1 VAALSDVDDWLESLG
16 LSAYGEAF
24 RTNDVDLETLRAL
37 TAEDL
42 QQIGVTSVGHRRRLL
57 TAIAELGQKAP
68 EPAPPSRAEPVPP
81 PVPREAA
88 PRGPVAERRQ
98 MTVLFCDLIGSTELS
113 TRLDPEDFHD
123 LLAAYRACVSEE
135 IQRHRGFIAHYVGD
149 GALVY
154 FGYPHAQ
161 EQDAERALRAG
172 LAIVRA
178 IGRVTPIAGVVPQVR
193 IGVATGL
200 VVVSNIGKGSGAEM
214 IDVAGETPNLAARLQ
229 SLAGANE
236 IVIAPSTY
244 ALVSDF
250 FEVSEI
256 GRFELK
262 GFPEPI
268 LAWRATGER
277 VVSSR
282 YDALRSARGI
292 NDLIG
297 RESELARLGDRWA
310 AARTGT
316 GQVVLVVGQP
326 GFGKSRLVEEVH
338 RLAGSGEQ
346 DRLVL
351 QCSPD
356 QEQTP
361 LYPLIHQI
369 EFAAGI
375 AIEDSAIDRRDK
387 LEALLKRNAIYSAER
402 FAIALDLLR
411 IDAEG
416 MPTAAPADVR
426 AHRLKTLLELTEAA
440 VRRTSVLVAEDV
452 HWADP
457 STVEFLGHL
466 VGLMRRIPGLL
477 VATARPEF
485 AAAWEDEPHVTVLRL
500 DRLPPAELRR
510 LVGMVAGTEELPADV
525 IDQIVT
531 RSDGVPLFAQELTRG
546 ILASGRRK
554 GSLTIPSTLTE
565 SLLAR
570 LDGLENGRETAQI
583 AAVIGREF
591 LVDLL
596 VAISPEEPQAVREA
610 VARLRDAG
618 IFVRRHSTFGE
629 AAGFHHMLVRDAA
642 YELLLRR
649 DRVRLHDKA
658 AQALEQRF
666 PEMAAAMPH
675 LVAHH
680 FAEANNAAKAID
692 YLERAGADAA
702 ARSSP
707 VEAVAHFERALELL
721 ATLPAS
727 PTRDE
732 RGLSLRLDL
741 IAPLIAARGHSSPDV
756 ARAVDETL
764 DLQQRLGSRQ
774 SIVPAL
780 TLKWLAQLGG
790 GDIDGLYA
798 TAVQIGDIA
807 RDSGPIDRLLA
818 HRTLGS
824 ALMFRGE
831 LAPAVAEFTAFLDL
845 YDPSRHDALLA
856 RSGAT
861 NHAGVAMM
869 CLAECSTLMGD
880 RAESAR
886 WREAML
892 GYSRERNHVPSL
904 CQVLSF
910 GGCWLSSMLGDIDGM
925 VLFAAELRSLIAR
938 NDLKPWRPHVD
949 LLSGLGDIHRGS
961 IDSGF
966 GLARQGI
973 DALVAAN
980 TFLLSTWVMLFV
992 EACERHGRT
1001 AEALKMLPVAE
1012 ARIAAGERWVEAE
1025 YYRLRG
1031 RLKRS
1036 CGEPAAA
1043 ARADLETAL
1052 AIATRQGAGLLG
1064 ERARADLSCS

>member
-1 VAALSDVDDWLESLG
+1 
-16 LSAYGEAF
+16 
-24 RTNDVDLETLRAL
+24 
-37 TAEDL
+37 
-42 QQIGVTSVGHRRRLL
+42 
-57 TAIAELGQKAP
+57 
-68 EPAPPSRAEPVPP
+68 
-81 PVPREAA
+81 VPRAS
-88 PRGPVAERRQ
+88 VAERRQ
-98 MTVLFCDLIGSTELS
+98 MTVLFCDLVGSTELS
-113 TRLDPEDFHD
+113 TRLDPEDLHD
-123 LLAAYRACVSEE
+123 LLAEYRACIGEAV
-135 IQRHRGFIAHYVGD
+135 QRNRGFIARYVGD

-161 EQDAERALRAG
+161 EQDAERALRAA
-172 LAIVRA
+172 LAIIRA
-178 IGRVTPIAGVVPQVR
+178 ISRLAPVAGTVPQVR

-200 VVVSNIGKGSGAEM
+200 VVVGNVASGNSAEM

-229 SLAGANE
+229 SLAAANE
-236 IVIAPSTY
+236 IVIASSTH
-244 ALVSDF
+244 ALVRDF
-250 FEVSEI
+250 FELDEI

-262 GFPEPI
+262 GFPDPV
-268 LAWRATGER
+268 LAWRVTGER
-277 VVSSR
+277 QVSSR
-282 YDALRSARGI
+282 YDALHATRGV

-297 RESELARLGDRWA
+297 RESEIARLGERWA
-310 AARTGT
+310 AARGGA

-338 RLAGSGEQ
+338 ALAGDNER

-356 QEQTP
+356 QDQTP
-361 LYPLIHQI
+361 FYPLIHQI
-369 EFAAGI
+369 EFTAGI
-375 AIEDSAIDRRDK
+375 TPQDSAVDRSDK
-387 LEALLKRNAIYSAER
+387 LEALLKLNGLFSAER
-402 FAIALDLLR
+402 FAIVLDLLR
-411 IDAEG
+411 VSAEG
-416 MPTAAPADVR
+416 GPPPAAAADAR
-426 AHRLKTLLELTEAA
+426 ARRLKTVLELAEAA
-440 VRRTSVLVAEDV
+440 MRRTSLLVAEDV

-457 STVEFLGHL
+457 STVEFLEQL
-466 VGLMRRIPGLL
+466 VVMMRRVPALL
-477 VATARPEF
+477 VITARLEF

-500 DRLPPAELRR
+500 NRLPPAELRR
-510 LVGMVAGTEELPADV
+510 LVGAIAGAGELAPEV
-525 IDQIVT
+525 IDQIVA

-570 LDGLENGRETAQI
+570 LDGLEHGRETAQI

-591 LVDLL
+591 LIDLL
-596 VAISPEEPQAVREA
+596 ISISPEEPQAVRQA
-610 VARLRDAG
+610 VAQLLDVG
-618 IFVRRHSTFGE
+618 IFVRRHSSFGE

-649 DRVRLHDKA
+649 DRVRLHDKVA
-658 AQALEQRF
+658 ETLEQGF
-666 PEMAAAMPH
+666 AEMASAMPH
-675 LVAHH
+675 LLAHH
-680 FAEANNAAKAID
+680 FAEAGKAGRAID

-707 VEAVAHFERALELL
+707 VESVAHFERALELQ

-727 PTRDE
+727 PARDE
-732 RGLSLRLDL
+732 RGLSLRLDV

-756 ARAVDETL
+756 ARAVDEAL

-798 TAVQIGDIA
+798 TATQIGEIA
-807 RDSGPIDRLLA
+807 RDSGPLDRLLA

-824 ALMFRGE
+824 AMMFRGE
-831 LAPAVAEFTAFLDL
+831 LAPAVREFTAFLEL
-845 YDPSRHDALLA
+845 YDPGQHDALLA

-880 RAESAR
+880 RTESDK

-892 GYSRERNHVPSL
+892 AYSRERNHVPSL

-910 GGCWLSSMLGDIDGM
+910 GGCWLSSLTGDVDGL

-938 NDLKPWRPHVD
+938 NNLEPWRPHVD
-949 LLSGLGDIHRGS
+949 LLSGLGDVHRGS
-961 IDSGF
+961 VEAGF
-966 GLARQGI
+966 ALAQRGI

-980 TFLLSTWVMLFV
+980 AFLLSTWVMLFV

-1001 AEALKMLPVAE
+1001 AEALGLLPVAE

-1025 YYRLRG
+1025 FHRLRG
-1031 RLKRS
+1031 RLKRRL
-1036 CGEPAAA
+1036 GEPEAEV
-1043 ARADLETAL
+1043 RADIETAL
-1052 AIATRQGAGLLG
+1052 AIATRQGAGLLCD
-1064 ERARADLSCS
+1064 RARADLAG